1 MKVGSWMTSPFE
13 PCGPDDDLSQA
24 AMVMSRQ
31 NCGFVP
37 VVRPADRKLV
47 GVITDRD
54 ICLAV
59 AVRHEPPDKVRV
71 KDVMSTHLRVTRAT
85 ESLNDA
91 LQTLRDHRI
100 HRLPVVD
107 ALGHVEG
114 VLSLTDI
121 VRAATGHEA
130 GVHDRVP
137 YGDVVEA
144 LKVISH
150 PHGVEAV
157 AEPAPTV
164 EPIEP
169 LSPLAA
175 EITGNT

>member
-1 MKVGSWMTSPFE
+1 MKVASWMTSPVE
-13 PCGPDDDLSQA
+13 PCAPADALSRA
-24 AMVMSRQ
+24 ALVMAQQ

-37 VVRPADRKLV
+37 VVRTNDHKLV

-59 AVRHEPPDKVRV
+59 AVRHESPDTVRV
-71 KDVMSTHLRVTRAT
+71 QEVMSTHLRVTRRN

-91 LQTLRDHRI
+91 LQTMRDHRV

-121 VRAATGHEA
+121 VRAATGHPLETRD
-130 GVHDRVP
+130 GVP

-144 LKVISH
+144 LKVIGH
-150 PHGVEAV
+150 PHGADAV
-157 AEPAPTV
+157 PEPAAV
-164 EPIEP
+164 DPIEP